1 MGDFKNLFLLQV
13 NSSRVPCRIYCIF
26 MRKKSRIFFLK
37 QLQINVILDVEVA
50 GQDMHIKDYFG
61 FD

>member
-1 MGDFKNLFLLQV
+1 
-13 NSSRVPCRIYCIF
+13 